1 MEDFVVLYGHFVY
14 FTAILYILRPF
25 VIHIL
30 RVIWFI
36 FPRSGIG
43 IVPRN
48 IWQPCWLWPQRGAEV
63 LVKWG
68 ATPLELKTLVFIKI
82 RWLFIFYGLGF
93 DPMNTKKRNYPV
105 FYRRRYNLLFPTW
118 VMTALSIKFFHV
130 GGCLKSL
137 QSDFTHPTIPAHRLL
152 PIKPSLQF

>member
-1 MEDFVVLYGHFVY
+1 MVYFQTKNRNLGKFWKMEDFVVLYGHFVY

-48 IWQPCWLWPQRGAEV
+48 IWQPC
-63 LVKWG
+63 
-68 ATPLELKTLVFIKI
+68 
-82 RWLFIFYGLGF
+82 
-93 DPMNTKKRNYPV
+93 
-105 FYRRRYNLLFPTW
+105 
-118 VMTALSIKFFHV
+118 
-130 GGCLKSL
+130 
-137 QSDFTHPTIPAHRLL
+137 
-152 PIKPSLQF
+152 